1 MRLRSLDTRTGG
13 GTSMIRL
20 NNPHVNERIRN
31 LPTVHRS
38 AYLPAATRK
47 VNASWMAWYRT
58 CQLEGLR

>member
-1 MRLRSLDTRTGG
+1 MT
-13 GTSMIRL
+13 RL